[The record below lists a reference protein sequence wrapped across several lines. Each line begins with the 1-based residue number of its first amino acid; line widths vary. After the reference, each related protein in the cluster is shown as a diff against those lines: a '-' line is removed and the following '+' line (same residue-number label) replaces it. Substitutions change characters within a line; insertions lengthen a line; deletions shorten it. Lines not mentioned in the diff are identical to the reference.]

1 MSNKYKIP
9 LIIINLLIISLLII
23 SKSISYYYLAFF
35 SLLITTSILKR
46 NLVIYLYL
54 LFVVVNTLLNPP
66 SSGSIISL
74 INLVL
79 FTYLAWIN
87 WTNMSGKTFS
97 LFRDMNLKPTIMLSF
112 FLQLISMGFV
122 FLNNPDI
129 KLIII
134 NGLLWCV
141 SLGYFISSLLF
152 IIRSLR
158 CFSSFFIT
166 SIIQAIAFVI
176 SALIINQ
183 FNILNFI
190 MVVLFMLYIT
200 IILIYQKNRY
210 K

>member
-74 INLVL
+74 INLAL

-87 WTNMSGKTFS
+87 WTNMSGKIFS

-122 FLNNPDI
+122 FLNNPDL
-129 KLIII
+129 KLII

-141 SLGYFISSLLF
+141 NLGYFISSLLF

-158 CFSSFFIT
+158 CFSAFFIT
-166 SIIQAIAFVI
+166 SIIQVIAFII

-183 FNILNFI
+183 FNILNFV

>member
-9 LIIINLLIISLLII
+9 LIIINLLIIGLLII

-74 INLVL
+74 INLAL

-122 FLNNPDI
+122 FLNNPDL

-141 SLGYFISSLLF
+141 RLGYFISSLLF
-152 IIRSLR
+152 VIRSLR
-158 CFSSFFIT
+158 CFSAFFIT
-166 SIIQAIAFVI
+166 SIIQVIAFII
-176 SALIINQ
+176 SALIIKQ